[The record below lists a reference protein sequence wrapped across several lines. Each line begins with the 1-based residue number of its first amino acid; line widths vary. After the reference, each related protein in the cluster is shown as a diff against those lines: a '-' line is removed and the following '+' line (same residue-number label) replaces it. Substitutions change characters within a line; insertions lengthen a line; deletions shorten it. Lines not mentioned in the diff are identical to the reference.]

1 MSETLEFFPLPKY
14 EDLPDLELYMDQVIN
29 LVERYLGSSF
39 SRDGKGLTAAM
50 VNNYVKM
57 KVLPPP
63 VRKRYTRSHLVY
75 LLVLCTLK
83 PVLPLRDISLVL
95 HSELE
100 RLGEE
105 VFYRK
110 FREGMQHISEL
121 VAGSCASDEA
131 VPDLAVYAPAILHS
145 AIAARAEQ
153 ALAEALLGRLDKAA
167 PEKPAAKTPAKSAE
181 KPAKP
186 AVKAKSPAKES

>member
-1 MSETLEFFPLPKY
+1 MPNEIEFFPLPKY

-29 LVERYLGSSF
+29 LMERYLGPAF
-39 SRDGKGLTAAM
+39 FRDGKGLTAAM

-57 KVLPPP
+57 KALPPP

-83 PVLPLRDISLVL
+83 PVLSLRDISLVL

-105 VFYRK
+105 AFYRK
-110 FREGMQHISEL
+110 FREGMLHISEL
-121 VAGSCASDEA
+121 VADSTASDDA
-131 VPDLAVYAPAILHS
+131 APDLNTYAPAILHS

-153 ALAEALLGRLDKAA
+153 ALAETLLGRLEKAE
-167 PEKPAAKTPAKSAE
+167 PEKPAAKAPAKAAAKP
-181 KPAKP
+181 KPAP
-186 AVKAKSPAKES
+186 KES

>member
-131 VPDLAVYAPAILHS
+131 VPDLNAYAPAILHS

-167 PEKPAAKTPAKSAE
+167 PEKTAAKTPAKSAE
-181 KPAKP
+181 KPAKT
-186 AVKAKSPAKES
+186 AAKAKPAAKEN